1 MSLLSSSFYLFTF
14 YLLFYQ
20 SKLIPKILS
29 IGGLIAVSMMFIE
42 ILSSIFG
49 QSIGMIL
56 MLPLG
61 IAQLSLVVWLLVKGI
76 NQQNNTT

>member
-1 MSLLSSSFYLFTF
+1 
-14 YLLFYQ
+14 
-20 SKLIPKILS
+20 
-29 IGGLIAVSMMFIE
+29 MFVE

-49 QSIGMIL
+49 HSIGMIL

>member
-1 MSLLSSSFYLFTF
+1 MSLLSSSLYMFTF

-29 IGGLIAVSMMFIE
+29 LAGMIAVSLMFIE
-42 ILSSIFG
+42 IISSIFG

-61 IAQLSLVVWLLVKGI
+61 IVQLLLVAWLLIKGI
-76 NQQNNTT
+76 NQQNK